1 MITTST
7 HAPPPPVTG
16 VTPEHCASPVGG
28 DPHAQP
34 LVGDRVLTATF
45 FRRTPQAMDTIVR
58 SLSIVSLL
66 FLAACTKETADA
78 YGNFEATE
86 VTVASEIPG
95 RLLRL
100 DAEEGSRLT
109 AGADVGV
116 VDSTTLVLQ
125 RAELL
130 ARRESARARIREVD
144 ASAAVFETQRGI
156 AERELERTRR
166 LLAAQAATAQQGD
179 RAERD
184 VRVLREQLHGAQAAR
199 VTVLR
204 EVASVDAQVA
214 TLEDRIRRSRIV
226 APVAGTVLTRYVE
239 PGELV
244 QAGTPLFKMASLDT
258 LILRAY
264 VSGAQLSQV
273 ALGQVHVVRVDA
285 GGDSLRT
292 LEGRVTWI
300 APAAE
305 FTPTPIQTREERV
318 MQVYAVKLAVPN
330 ADGRLRLGMPA
341 EVTLSVPNPR
351 R

>member
-1 MITTST
+1 M
-7 HAPPPPVTG
+7 H
-16 VTPEHCASPVGG
+16 
-28 DPHAQP
+28 
-34 LVGDRVLTATF
+34 
-45 FRRTPQAMDTIVR
+45 TIVR
-58 SLSIVSLL
+58 SLSIASLL
-66 FLAACTKETADA
+66 FVAACRQASADA

-86 VTVASEIPG
+86 VTVASEVPG
-95 RLLRL
+95 RVLRL
-100 DAEEGSRLT
+100 DAEEGRRLT
-109 AGADVGV
+109 AGEEVGL
-116 VDSTTLVLQ
+116 VDSTALVLQ

-130 ARRESARARIREVD
+130 ARRASAQARIREVE
-144 ASAAVFETQRGI
+144 ATAAVFETQQGI

-184 VRVLREQLHGAQAAR
+184 VRVLREQLQGAQAAR

-204 EVASVDAQVA
+204 EVASIEAQVA

-226 APVAGTVLTRYVE
+226 APEAGTVLTRYVE

-244 QAGTPLFKMASLDT
+244 QAGSPLFKMASLDT

-341 EVTLSVPNPR
+341 ELTLTVATPER
-351 R
+351 

>member
-1 MITTST
+1 MMASPIRVMLS
-7 HAPPPPVTG
+7 AEPEREPPRRGPTLGGGAHRLP
-16 VTPEHCASPVGG
+16 PVGG
-28 DPHAQP
+28 
-34 LVGDRVLTATF
+34 RVVTATSF
-45 FRRTPQAMDTIVR
+45 SRKTQAMHTIVR
-58 SLSIVSLL
+58 SLSIASLL
-66 FLAACTKETADA
+66 FVAACRQASADA

-86 VTVASEIPG
+86 VTVASEVPG
-95 RLLRL
+95 RVLRL
-100 DAEEGSRLT
+100 DAEEGRRLT
-109 AGADVGV
+109 AGEEVGL
-116 VDSTTLVLQ
+116 VDSTALVLQ

-130 ARRESARARIREVD
+130 ARRASAQARIREVE
-144 ASAAVFETQRGI
+144 ATAAVFETQQGI

-184 VRVLREQLHGAQAAR
+184 VRVLREQLQGAQAAR

-204 EVASVDAQVA
+204 EVASIEAQVA

-226 APVAGTVLTRYVE
+226 APEAGTVLTRYVE

-244 QAGTPLFKMASLDT
+244 QAGSPLFKMASLDT

-341 EVTLSVPNPR
+341 ELTLTVATPER
-351 R
+351 